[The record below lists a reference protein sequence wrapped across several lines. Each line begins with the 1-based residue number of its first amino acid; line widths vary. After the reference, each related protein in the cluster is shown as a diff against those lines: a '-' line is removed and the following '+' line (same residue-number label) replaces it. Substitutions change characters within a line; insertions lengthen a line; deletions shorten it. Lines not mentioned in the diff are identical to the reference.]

1 MSDLNSRDEEMAAEV
16 GIMAELGKFEVEFT
30 MYGCAFYENGK
41 VMYLVSENAEK
52 VYDFIY
58 DIANAEKLPTDI
70 HSASIRSLVP
80 SGAEHYILNNVRE
93 QLLDKL
99 YSLYDEQ
106 YFSVLFDLQN
116 VLRTNEAVTVLKKLK
131 YQLDGIC
138 NREQLQLFQ
147 GLLETAYRRKILK
160 TESYIEFMQWI
171 GWTRRDLEQ
180 ELIRTDLYEKIF
192 YGFAYWKENEPV
204 KIYVDGYKNNI
215 YKRIEQ
221 RRTEGYFVSNIIFKK
236 YWYNNRYPV
245 VEVKKNYET
254 MLKELF
260 GTWYTDSMEQFAGMN
275 APMKQT
281 AQEKYLQ
288 YYNALS
294 NEKTKYSLIR
304 QYGLWGIEIVE

>member
-1 MSDLNSRDEEMAAEV
+1 MSGLNSRDEEMAAEV

-41 VMYLVSENAEK
+41 VLYLVSENAEK
-52 VYDFIY
+52 VYDFMY

-70 HSASIRSLVP
+70 HSASIRGLVP

-221 RRTEGYFVSNIIFKK
+221 RRTEGYFVSNIISKK